1 LVLAMTGRK
10 SAYTDLTGEGLSVI
24 GARP

>member
-10 SAYTDLTGEGLSVI
+10 QVHADLTGEGLATLA
-24 GARP
+24 ARP